1 MKGDPWIPAVE
12 GSTVCDTSDVDQQ
25 TSCATFNEFDIKNL
39 KGLGYNMIRLGVVWA
54 GAQPDGPFTELSS
67 TLLERLDA
75 VLDLAEEHDLQV
87 LIDLHQDAVGTAVCG
102 EGVPMWFSQLAI
114 PNQIGK
120 PLWPLPK
127 LDDGTCGRNDT
138 ETWAEYAGDND
149 YNIKNLCCRKLNGG
163 NWGQLTSTSQA
174 QETMLYLFTKG
185 RDVFADFVGKIAQAV
200 NDKPAAF
207 GIELM
212 NEPPAI
218 ERNLMYKTW
227 QTAAEAVR
235 VFSSDIAVGVAD
247 TANGALPIGDLDL
260 REETVEWLTDG
271 DQYLFYAFHWYGT
284 PKTPDQAIDN
294 AVSLGEKWGM
304 PVHLTE
310 FGGYGGDS
318 YGCATQRAA
327 KAAGV
332 GSSYWHYS
340 DYCWPKHCPDGS
352 PDGYCPLPDGDRWGA
367 CITGW
372 GSGNHSFA
380 CP

>member
-1 MKGDPWIPAVE
+1 MFLPRLSLTLLLLFAPLGNAASPRNVIIKDGKWTNTKTGEVIRLDGANVVMKGDPWIPAVE

-163 NWGQLTSTSQA
+163 NWGQ
-174 QETMLYLFTKG
+174 
-185 RDVFADFVGKIAQAV
+185 VG
-200 NDKPAAF
+200 
-207 GIELM
+207 
-212 NEPPAI
+212 
-218 ERNLMYKTW
+218 
-227 QTAAEAVR
+227 
-235 VFSSDIAVGVAD
+235 
-247 TANGALPIGDLDL
+247 
-260 REETVEWLTDG
+260 
-271 DQYLFYAFHWYGT
+271 
-284 PKTPDQAIDN
+284 
-294 AVSLGEKWGM
+294 
-304 PVHLTE
+304 
-310 FGGYGGDS
+310 
-318 YGCATQRAA
+318 
-327 KAAGV
+327 
-332 GSSYWHYS
+332 
-340 DYCWPKHCPDGS
+340 
-352 PDGYCPLPDGDRWGA
+352 
-367 CITGW
+367 
-372 GSGNHSFA
+372 
-380 CP
+380 